1 VTDAEV
7 APLGFVSWK
16 EILGGSA
23 CRDDKAADMRGEVG
37 VLAIVLG
44 L

>member
-1 VTDAEV
+1 VTEAEV
-7 APLGFVSWK
+7 EPLGLVSWK

-23 CRDDKAADMRGEVG
+23 CRDDRAADIRGEVG